1 MNHSTDHKNIDL
13 YNFQLDVI
21 HEKVQGRI
29 LWQPRIGCWYDDKV
43 FAGEEL
49 PGVFKGMD
57 LVEVYKELGC
67 SNRIYEYNDCFQTVD
82 APEIVRTEKK
92 LSELETEY
100 TIETPVGNVSCIMK
114 ANTSNSGTFP
124 SKWWIEDEED
134 LEVMSYVLSH
144 QTWVWREDIYQ
155 KVYEKWG
162 RIGAPAIYMPRVN
175 IQYLYIDMMGVENAV
190 YMLTDY
196 QEEIEAFFEV
206 LQKNQEQMIE
216 VINQSPIQ
224 MIDFGDN
231 LHCGMLPP
239 AYFENYILPAYQR
252 RCELLHKGG
261 KFVYS
266 HWDGDTKTILKY
278 AKQTGLDG
286 IEAITPKPQ
295 GDVTLQEVKEAL
307 GDDMWLIDGLA
318 AILFDERYSVEELKA
333 QVKECLD
340 LFAPKLILGIS
351 DELSSTGDIERVRM
365 VGDMIDEY
373 NRNICNKD

>member
-1 MNHSTDHKNIDL
+1 MEHSTDHKNIDL
-13 YNFQLDVI
+13 YDFQLDVI
-21 HEKVQGRI
+21 NKRAQGRI
-29 LWQPRIGCWYDDKV
+29 LWQPRIGCWFEDKE
-43 FAGEEL
+43 FAKEEL
-49 PGVFKGMD
+49 PGVFKGMS

-67 SNRIYEYNDCFQTVD
+67 SNRIYEYNDCFQAVD
-82 APEIVRTEKK
+82 DSSIVRKERKR
-92 LSELETEY
+92 SELETEY
-100 TIETPVGNVSCIMK
+100 IIETQVGAVNCIIMG
-114 ANTSNSGTFP
+114 NTSNSGTFP
-124 SKWWIEDEED
+124 KKWWVEDEDD
-134 LEVMSYVLSH
+134 LAVMSYVLAH

-175 IQYLYIDMMGVENAV
+175 IQYLYLDIMGVENAV

-196 QEEIEAFFEV
+196 QEEVEAFFEV

-239 AYFENYILPAYQR
+239 SYFEEYILPAYQR
-252 RCELLHKGG
+252 RCELLHQAG

-278 AKQTGLDG
+278 ARQTGLDG
-286 IEAITPKPQ
+286 I
-295 GDVTLQEVKEAL
+295 
-307 GDDMWLIDGLA
+307 A
-318 AILFDERYSVEELKA
+318 AILFDERYTVEELKE
-333 QVKECLD
+333 QVKECIE
-340 LFAPKLILGIS
+340 LFAPNLILGIS

-365 VGDMIDEY
+365 VGEMVDEY
-373 NRNICNKD
+373 NRNII

>member
-1 MNHSTDHKNIDL
+1 MN
-13 YNFQLDVI
+13 
-21 HEKVQGRI
+21 
-29 LWQPRIGCWYDDKV
+29 
-43 FAGEEL
+43 
-49 PGVFKGMD
+49 
-57 LVEVYKELGC
+57 LVEVYQELGC

-82 APEIVRTEKK
+82 DPGIIRKERK
-92 LSELETEY
+92 LSDLETEY
-100 TIETPVGNVSCIMK
+100 VIETPVGNVSCIMK

-124 SKWWIEDEED
+124 KKWWIEDEED
-134 LEVMSYVLSH
+134 MAVMSYVLSH

-155 KVYEKWG
+155 KVYKKWG
-162 RIGAPAIYMPRVN
+162 RIGAPAIFMPRVN

-190 YMLTDY
+190 YMLTDC
-196 QEEIEAFFEV
+196 QEEVEAFFEV

-239 AYFENYILPAYQR
+239 EYFESYILPAYQR

-278 AKQTGLDG
+278 ARQTGLDG

-307 GDDMWLIDGLA
+307 GDDMWLIDGIA
-318 AILFDERYSVEELKA
+318 AILFDERYSEDELRV
-333 QVKECLD
+333 QVQECLD

-351 DELSSTGDIERVRM
+351 DELSSTGDIERIRM
-365 VGDMIDEY
+365 VGEMVDEY
-373 NRNICNKD
+373 NRKLQMN